1 MSSNARQKSEMRND
15 DNVVDDRGTT
25 QEEAL
30 SILRNLRDHGFASS
44 NEQLA
49 TALGRTPE
57 QVEGWL
63 AGSEEIDDDAV
74 MKARGI
80 AQERNV
86 EIESQGD
93 DDQRSEPQV

>member
-1 MSSNARQKSEMRND
+1 MSSNALPSREKEIR

-25 QEEAL
+25 QEEAVL
-30 SILRNLRDHGFASS
+30 ILRNLRDHGFASS

-49 TALGRTPE
+49 IALGRSPQ

-63 AGSEEIDDDAV
+63 EGSEEIDDDVV

-80 AQERNV
+80 AQERDV
-86 EIESQGD
+86 AIESDGEQMSD
-93 DDQRSEPQV
+93 TL

>member
-1 MSSNARQKSEMRND
+1 MSSNALPSRERETN

-25 QEEAL
+25 QEEAVL
-30 SILRNLRDHGFASS
+30 ILRNLRDHGFASS

-49 TALGRTPE
+49 IALGRSPQ

-63 AGSEEIDDDAV
+63 EGSEEIDDDVV

-80 AQERNV
+80 AQERDV
-86 EIESQGD
+86 AIESD
-93 DDQRSEPQV
+93 DEQMSDTL

>member
-1 MSSNARQKSEMRND
+1 MSSNALQGREKETT

-25 QEEAL
+25 QEEAV

-49 TALGRTPE
+49 VALGRSSQ

-63 AGSEEIDDDAV
+63 DGSEEIDDDVV

-80 AQERNV
+80 AQQRNV
-86 EIESQGD
+86 EIESETSD
-93 DDQRSEPQV
+93 TL

>member
-1 MSSNARQKSEMRND
+1 MSSNALPIREKETS

-25 QEEAL
+25 QEEAVL
-30 SILRNLRDHGFASS
+30 ILRNLRDHGFASS

-49 TALGRTPE
+49 TALGRSAR

-63 AGSEEIDDDAV
+63 DGVEEVDDDVV

-80 AQERNV
+80 AQARAF
-86 EIESQGD
+86 EIEGKEND
-93 DDQRSEPQV
+93 

>member
-1 MSSNARQKSEMRND
+1 MSSNALPSREAETN

-25 QEEAL
+25 QDEAVL
-30 SILRNLRDHGFASS
+30 ILRNLRDHGFASS

-49 TALGRTPE
+49 LALGRSPQ

-63 AGSEEIDDDAV
+63 DGSEEIDDDVV

-80 AQERNV
+80 SQERDV
-86 EIESQGD
+86 PIESD
-93 DDQRSEPQV
+93 DEEMSDTL

>member
-1 MSSNARQKSEMRND
+1 MSSNAMRGREQETN
-15 DNVVDDRGTT
+15 DNVVDDRGTSQ
-25 QEEAL
+25 QEAV

-49 TALGRTPE
+49 TALGRSAQ

-63 AGSEEIDDDAV
+63 DGAEEIDDDVV

-80 AQERNV
+80 AQQRNV
-86 EIESQGD
+86 PIESED
-93 DDQRSEPQV
+93 ETE